1 MYYIM
6 FGQSTQNLEKNINSG
21 NTDFMV
27 GYSPKDLFFN
37 STNIQQNTE
46 ICANYEYNNLF
57 QDNACNVSP
66 SIDPLTGIDDGGYS
80 CFNRELCKNM
90 AYSEILD
97 GMNSSHEKSNKG
109 FKDTNTQYNLET
121 INMVNLITGIAVT
134 FLIMYY
140 V

>member
-1 MYYIM
+1 M
-6 FGQSTQNLEKNINSG
+6 FGRSNQNLEKNINTG
-21 NTDFMV
+21 NTDFV
-27 GYSPKDLFFN
+27 IGYSPKDIFFK
-37 STNIQQNTE
+37 STNIEQNTE
-46 ICANYEYNNLF
+46 ICANYEFNSLS
-57 QDNACNVSP
+57 QDKACNTST
-66 SIDPLTGIDDGGYS
+66 SIDPITGNNDGGYS

-97 GMNSSHEKSNKG
+97 SMNNSHEKSNKG

-121 INMVNLITGIAVT
+121 INMVNLITGIAAT